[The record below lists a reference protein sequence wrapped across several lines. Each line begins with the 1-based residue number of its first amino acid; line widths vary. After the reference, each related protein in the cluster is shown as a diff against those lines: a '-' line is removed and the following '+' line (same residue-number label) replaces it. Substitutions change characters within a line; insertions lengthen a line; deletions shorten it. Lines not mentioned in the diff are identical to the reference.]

1 MTRILIVDDHPVVR
15 EGLTAVMADEPDF
28 AVVAQAETGEAA
40 VREVVRT
47 RPDVVVMDQR
57 LPGMSGTQACEQ
69 MLKRVPS
76 VRVIILTS
84 FPHEGSMIAAFS
96 AGARGFLL
104 KESEPSVFRYAVRTV
119 ATGGTFT
126 DPHVAGQLVA
136 LATNRRRVK
145 GPYGLS
151 VQEMRVVE
159 FLPRGLTNK
168 EIGAQLGLSPDTVKT
183 HLRNAMRKMGAKDR
197 VEAAGMALKEGLA

>member
-1 MTRILIVDDHPVVR
+1 MIVDDHAVVR
-15 EGLTAVMADEPDF
+15 EGLTTVMRDEPDF
-28 AVVAQAETGEAA
+28 LVVGQAGSGEQAL
-40 VREVVRT
+40 REVEKS
-47 RPDVVVMDQR
+47 RPDVVLIDQR
-57 LPGMSGTQACEQ
+57 LPGISGTQACEQ
-69 MLKRVPS
+69 IVKRVPGT
-76 VRVIILTS
+76 RVIILSS
-84 FPHEGSMIAAFS
+84 FPHEGSMLAAFS

-119 ATGGTFT
+119 ASGGTFT
-126 DPHVAGQLVA
+126 DPHVAGRLVA

-159 FLPRGLTNK
+159 MLPRGMTNR
-168 EIGAQLGLSPDTVKT
+168 EIAGELGLSPDTIKT

-197 VEAAGMALKEGLA
+197 VEAAGIALKEGLA